1 MNTQFLNYSYN
12 EIIFSK
18 EKRNESLIHTWITT
32 WISKHYAKKKNQ
44 VKKGYKREQVK

>member
-1 MNTQFLNYSYN
+1 MNTQFVIYSYN
-12 EIIFSK
+12 EIIFNK
-18 EKRNESLIHTWITT
+18 EKRNESLIHTTT